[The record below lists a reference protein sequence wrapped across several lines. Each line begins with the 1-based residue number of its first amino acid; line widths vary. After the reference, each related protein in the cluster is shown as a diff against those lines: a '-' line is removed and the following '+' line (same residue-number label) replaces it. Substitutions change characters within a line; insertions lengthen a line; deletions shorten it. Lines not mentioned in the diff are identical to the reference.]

1 MSNFTPLLLLV
12 IRRTL
17 SLKREIEALAIV
29 AEPSV
34 NRVNPRNLRLCTELA
49 ALLVRLTLGSG
60 SLLNQPK
67 VI

>member
-1 MSNFTPLLLLV
+1 VSNFTPLLLLV

-34 NRVNPRNLRLCTELA
+34 N
-49 ALLVRLTLGSG
+49 GS
-60 SLLNQPK
+60 
-67 VI
+67 VIR

>member
-34 NRVNPRNLRLCTELA
+34 NRVNPRNLRLYTELA
-49 ALLVRLTLGSG
+49 ALLVRLTFKLQ
-60 SLLNQPK
+60 LTLEELRY
-67 VI
+67 